1 MPRLTSA
8 TVKAR
13 ALELGFDLCG
23 IAPVGAFPELKFL
36 ADWLARG
43 YAGEMHYLARN
54 ADRRADVR
62 AVLPTARS
70 VIVTATNY
78 NTARPYS
85 TQERDPSRAQISRY
99 AWGDDYHDVI
109 RQRLD
114 ALVEWMR
121 AEHAIETS
129 IGDGSNGSA
138 SGHLEPFE
146 ARAYVDTGPVQ
157 ERVYA
162 QYAGIGWI
170 GKNTCVISGK
180 RGSWLFLSEIICSL
194 PLQADPPA
202 TDHCG
207 TCTRCLEACPT
218 GAIVEP
224 WVLDSRRCLSYL
236 TIELKGELPE
246 ADRASL
252 GTHVYGCDICQ
263 DVCPWNRAPLLTED
277 FAWQPRPGLDRS
289 TLAALWE
296 LSDDQLRALLK
307 GSPMKRA
314 GVKRLRRNLAIA
326 IANSGDP
333 AAVAALQVARAGEG
347 WESLDDPLVRE
358 HVAWARAGCTP
369 VHAPAQLAPT
379 ATGGAVADRVNP
391 TSGDACIDPTD

>member
-1 MPRLTSA
+1 MFVMAPLTA
-8 TVKAR
+8 AHVKVR

-23 IAPVGAFPELKFL
+23 VAPVGDFPELKFL
-36 ADWLARG
+36 DEWLARG
-43 YAGEMHYLARN
+43 YAGEMAYMAR
-54 ADRRADVR
+54 APERRSDVR
-62 AVLPTARS
+62 AVLPSARS
-70 VIVTATNY
+70 VIVTATVY
-78 NTARPYS
+78 NTNHPYS
-85 TQERDPSRAQISRY
+85 TADADEQRAKLSRY
-99 AWGDDYHDVI
+99 AWGDDYHEI
-109 RQRLD
+109 IKARLD
-114 ALVEWMR
+114 SLVEWMR
-121 AEHAIETS
+121 AE
-129 IGDGSNGSA
+129 
-138 SGHLEPFE
+138 SGPEAFE
-146 ARAYVDTGPVQ
+146 ARAYVDTGPVL

-180 RGSWLFLSEIICSL
+180 RGSWLFLSEIICNL
-194 PLQADPPA
+194 PLQPDPPA

-207 TCTRCLEACPT
+207 TCTRCLDACPT

-224 WVLDSRRCLSYL
+224 WVLDSRGCLSYL
-236 TIELKGELPE
+236 TIELKGHLPE

-263 DVCPWNRAPLLTED
+263 DVCPWNRAPLLTEE

-333 AAVAALQVARAGEG
+333 AAVAALQVSRTGAG

-358 HVAWARAGCTP
+358 HVTWALARCTP
-369 VHAPAQLAPT
+369 MHAPA
-379 ATGGAVADRVNP
+379 
-391 TSGDACIDPTD
+391 SEPTD

>member
-8 TVKAR
+8 AVKAR
-13 ALELGFDLCG
+13 ALDLGFDLCG
-23 IAPVGAFPELKFL
+23 IAPVGAFPELNFL
-36 ADWLARG
+36 NEWLARG
-43 YAGEMHYLARN
+43 YAGEMHYMART
-54 ADRRADVR
+54 AERRADVR
-62 AVLPTARS
+62 AVLPSARS

-85 TQERDPSRAQISRY
+85 VNDHDPARAQISRY
-99 AWGDDYHDVI
+99 AWGDDYHEVI
-109 RQRLD
+109 AQRLE
-114 ALVEWMR
+114 ALVAWMR
-121 AEHAIETS
+121 A
-129 IGDGSNGSA
+129 
-138 SGHLEPFE
+138 GHDEPFE

-194 PLQADPPA
+194 PLEPDAPA

-218 GAIVEP
+218 DALVEP

-236 TIELKGELPE
+236 TIELKGAMPE
-246 ADRASL
+246 ADREQL

-263 DVCPWNRAPLLTED
+263 DVCPWNRAPLLSAD
-277 FAWQPRPGLDRS
+277 LAWQPRPGLDAPMLS
-289 TLAALWE
+289 SLWE
-296 LSDDQLRALLK
+296 RSDDELRMLLK

-326 IANSGDP
+326 IANSGDT
-333 AAVAALQVARAGEG
+333 AAIAALGAPREG
-347 WESLDDPLVRE
+347 PGWDSLNDPLVRE
-358 HVAWARAGCTP
+358 QIDWARARCTAL
-369 VHAPAQLAPT
+369 HAPAQMEPVDADADPVAP
-379 ATGGAVADRVNP
+379 AGEDVGSAPRD
-391 TSGDACIDPTD
+391 

>member
-8 TVKAR
+8 AVKAR
-13 ALELGFDLCG
+13 ALDLGFDLCG
-23 IAPVGAFPELKFL
+23 IAPVGDFAELKFL

-43 YAGEMHYLARN
+43 YAGEMHYMART

-62 AVLPTARS
+62 AVLPSARS

-78 NTARPYS
+78 NTSKPYS
-85 TQERDPSRAQISRY
+85 ISDTDPKRAHISRY

-109 RQRLD
+109 KRRLD

-121 AEHAIETS
+121 MEHAADEA
-129 IGDGSNGSA
+129 DHA
-138 SGHLEPFE
+138 QQVPFE

-194 PLQADPPA
+194 PLQPDAPA

-207 TCTRCLEACPT
+207 TCTRCLDACPT
-218 GAIVEP
+218 DALVEP
-224 WVLDSRRCLSYL
+224 WVLDSRKCLSYL
-236 TIELKGELPE
+236 TIELKGYVPE
-246 ADRASL
+246 ADRPRL
-252 GTHVYGCDICQ
+252 GTHLYGCDICQ
-263 DVCPWNRAPLLTED
+263 DVCPWNRTPLLSD
-277 FAWQPRPGLDRS
+277 DLAWQARPGLDRS
-289 TLAALWE
+289 TLAALWD
-296 LSDDQLRALLK
+296 LSDDQLRAMLK

-333 AAVAALQVARAGEG
+333 TAVAALLAPRAGAG
-347 WESLDDPLVRE
+347 WESLEDPLVRE
-358 HVAWARAGCTP
+358 QVDWARARCTP
-369 VHAPAQLAPT
+369 VHKPTRETET
-379 ATGGAVADRVNP
+379 ATPDAVADRVTP
-391 TSGDACIDPTD
+391 PRADT